1 MVSWIPCL
9 VLMLHLS
16 AASESEYFS
25 QNEEISQRSTET
37 CNSELFL
44 NFFFLQFSIT
54 ITFYSHLC
62 NFYIGLIHT
71 SALPLFL
78 VLALSFRS
86 SFHKLQM
93 QGYYPYTC
101 SKIRINPQSKPTH
114 IFKNKPQTI
123 VLLNFEQYLK
133 LAILKSV

>member
-16 AASESEYFS
+16 AASESDYFS

-37 CNSELFL
+37 CNSELSL
-44 NFFFLQFSIT
+44 YFFFKFSIT

-62 NFYIGLIHT
+62 NFYICLIHT

-86 SFHKLQM
+86 SFHKLWM
-93 QGYYPYTC
+93 QGFYPYTC
-101 SKIRINPQSKPTH
+101 SKIRINPWSWPNQP
-114 IFKNKPQTI
+114 IFLRTNHK
-123 VLLNFEQYLK
+123 LLCFW
-133 LAILKSV
+133 ILNNI